1 MPEKKK
7 GRKSITTS
15 DATSEPITIT
25 NPITIAMCQALAKSQ
40 RKGVE
45 KYLDDRIQ
53 HDYLYI

>member
-15 DATSEPITIT
+15 DSTKEPITIT
-25 NPITIAMCQALAKSQ
+25 NPVTLAMVQALARSQ
-40 RKGVE
+40 RKSVLT
-45 KYLDDRIQ
+45 YLDDRIQ